1 MEDMKYFK
9 LELLNREQNYNKVFG
24 RQPTV
29 GVMDVLKT
37 AIPKPPGAAS
47 TSAMADE
54 KSSKL
59 PPLGSNGSGN
69 NSESGKR
76 TARTKNSDSR
86 DNLANSSSSRPGSRR
101 PSLSPP
107 NA

>member
-1 MEDMKYFK
+1 LARIQLLENELAEREAGLKKAMEDMKYFK

-54 KSSKL
+54 VIDQIL
-59 PPLGSNGSGN
+59 MLGQCV
-69 NSESGKR
+69 
-76 TARTKNSDSR
+76 
-86 DNLANSSSSRPGSRR
+86 
-101 PSLSPP
+101 
-107 NA
+107 